1 MVVRHYILGNCLAIA
16 PYAVRLRTVLQFRG
30 CQACESALLST
41 STRRS
46 TRTAGPDVAWPFL
59 LEAGRCIRSPLASP
73 TKEVPRSWRHT
84 CVPLRWI
91 LQLRAGRFTVSWFG
105 P

>member
-16 PYAVRLRTVLQFRG
+16 PYAVRLRTVHQFRG

-46 TRTAGPDVAWPFL
+46 TRTAGPDAAWPFL
-59 LEAGRCIRSPLASP
+59 LEAGRCTRSLSASP
-73 TKEVPRSWRHT
+73 TREAPRSWKHT
-84 CVPLRWI
+84 CAPLRWT
-91 LQLRAGRFTVSWFG
+91 LQLRAGRFIV
-105 P
+105 